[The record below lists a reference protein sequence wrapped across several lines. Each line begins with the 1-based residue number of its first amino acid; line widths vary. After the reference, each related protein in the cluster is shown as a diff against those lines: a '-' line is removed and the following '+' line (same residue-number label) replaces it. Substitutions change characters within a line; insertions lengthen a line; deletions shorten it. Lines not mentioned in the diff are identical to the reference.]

1 MSFISSWK
9 GWYKHMGL
17 FPSYIENSAA
27 ASTAKKPSV
36 PREYGIDFATGQL
49 TGQIVEGRE
58 AIKVWVWLALQTPRY
73 RHYVYSWDY
82 GNEYGD
88 LIGQGYTE
96 EYTEAEVRRMTED
109 CLLVNEDIR
118 EISGFSVKMER
129 DTLSVTFTANTI
141 YGDIEIKDLEVA

>member
-1 MSFISSWK
+1 
-9 GWYKHMGL
+9 MGL

-27 ASTAKKPSV
+27 AGGVKKPSV
-36 PREYGIDFATGQL
+36 PREYGIDFETGQL
-49 TGQIVEGRE
+49 TGQIVEGKE

-73 RHYVYSWDY
+73 RNYIYSWDY
-82 GNEYGD
+82 GNEYED

-109 CLLVNEDIR
+109 CLLIKEDLR
-118 EISGFSVKMER
+118 EISGFSVNMGHG
-129 DTLSVTFTANTI
+129 TLSVTFTADTI

>member
-1 MSFISSWK
+1 
-9 GWYKHMGL
+9 MGL

-27 ASTAKKPSV
+27 AGGVKKPSV
-36 PREYGIDFATGQL
+36 PREYGIDFETGQL
-49 TGQIVEGRE
+49 TGQIVEGKE

-73 RHYVYSWDY
+73 RNYIYSWDY
-82 GNEYGD
+82 GNEYED

-109 CLLVNEDIR
+109 CLLINEDIR
-118 EISGFSVKMER
+118 EISGFSVNMGPG
-129 DTLSVTFTANTI
+129 TLSVTFTADTM